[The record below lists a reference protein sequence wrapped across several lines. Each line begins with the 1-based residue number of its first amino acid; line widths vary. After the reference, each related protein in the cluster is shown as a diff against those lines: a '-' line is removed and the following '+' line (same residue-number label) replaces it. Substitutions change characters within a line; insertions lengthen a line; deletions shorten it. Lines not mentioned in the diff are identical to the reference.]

1 MKIYIYTYMCV
12 LSIQYI
18 LIYSQLYWIMH
29 PIVPLAL
36 IPDSIPPFPKAF
48 FFASIS
54 VVCAIPLPAGHGY
67 WQGTKV
73 NFGGQSEKLQWAKL
87 CGVLGLLLLNVSV

>member
-1 MKIYIYTYMCV
+1 MCVIDPIYTYIFTAV
-12 LSIQYI
+12 LDHTSNRATC
-18 LIYSQLYWIMH
+18 LDPGFH
-29 PIVPLAL
+29 PA
-36 IPDSIPPFPKAF
+36 FPKAF